1 MEDFR
6 LKVFYTVASLK
17 SFSKAAK
24 KLYVTQPAVSNQIR
38 SLEEEF
44 ETRLFI
50 RGKNKVILT
59 ESGQVLYKYAA
70 EILELYEQMG
80 KKLAEITKVLEREL
94 TIGATSIPGKYF
106 IPQIIQ
112 QFKKKYPD
120 VEIKTLISNTQN
132 IVQSLKEDILDLC
145 IVSEPVTAG
154 RLFREKFLKDEL
166 VLIVN
171 PNHRWVTK
179 NFIGIEELIDEP
191 LVLREEG
198 SGTRETIRYYLEQL
212 GKRLKDFNII
222 MTLGTTG
229 AIKGAV
235 ERGVGVGFALKC
247 AIQLELQIGSLKII
261 PIENLQMYQM
271 FSVLHKKNSRK
282 HIANQL
288 IQFIQELDFS

>member
-1 MEDFR
+1 MVDFR
-6 LKVFYTVASLK
+6 LKVFYTVASLE

-24 KLYVTQPAVSNQIR
+24 KLHVTQPAISNQIR

-50 RGKNKVILT
+50 RGKNKVMLT
-59 ESGQVLYKYAA
+59 ESGQVLYQYAT
-70 EILELYEQMG
+70 EILELYEQVG
-80 KKLAEITKVLEREL
+80 IKVAEITKSLEREL

-145 IVSEPVTAG
+145 IVSEPVHAG
-154 RLFREKFLKDEL
+154 RLFRQNFLKDEL

-171 PNHRWVTK
+171 QNHRWVK
-179 NFIGIEELIDEP
+179 KDFIGITELIQEP

-198 SGTRETIRYYLEQL
+198 SGTRETIRHYLEQL
-212 GKRLKDFNII
+212 DKRLKDFNVI

-235 ERGVGVGFALKC
+235 EKGVGVGFALKC
-247 AIQLELQIGSLKII
+247 AIQLELQIGSLKIV
-261 PIENLQMYQM
+261 PIENFQIHQM

-282 HIANQL
+282 HIADEL
-288 IQFIQELDFS
+288 IQFIQESDFL

>member
-6 LKVFYTVASLK
+6 LKVFFTVAGLK
-17 SFSKAAK
+17 SFSQAAQ
-24 KLYVTQPAVSNQIR
+24 KLHVTQPAVSNQIR
-38 SLEEEF
+38 SLEEEL
-44 ETRLFI
+44 ETKLFI
-50 RGKNKVILT
+50 RGKNEVILT
-59 ESGQVLYKYAA
+59 KSGQVLYKYAA

-80 KKLAEITKVLEREL
+80 KKIAEITKVLEREL

-145 IVSEPVTAG
+145 IVSEPVKAG
-154 RLFREKFLKDEL
+154 RLFRQKFLKDEL

-171 PNHRWVTK
+171 PNHRWATK
-179 NFIGIEELIDEP
+179 NFIGIEELINEP

-198 SGTRETIRYYLEQL
+198 SGTRETIRHYLEQRD
-212 GKRLKDFNII
+212 KRLKDFNII

-229 AIKGAV
+229 AIKAAV
-235 ERGVGVGFALKC
+235 ERGVGVGFALKR
-247 AIQLELQIGSLKII
+247 AIQLELEIGSLKIV

-271 FSVLHKKNSRK
+271 FSVLHKKNSHK
-282 HIANQL
+282 HIADEL
-288 IQFIQELDFS
+288 IQFIQELDLS